1 MGEKKEK
8 LDGRIV
14 MDAHEAI
21 RWVTDR
27 LYVLK
32 NILDET
38 DRSHYSTAME
48 IADHLLSLSIADLEK
63 EAMGKLE
70 KEFNLSNA

>member
-1 MGEKKEK
+1 MLLTSCARRLNPERRPLMGEKKEK

-48 IADHLLSLSIADLEK
+48 I
-63 EAMGKLE
+63 GGGPV
-70 KEFNLSNA
+70 